1 MLFLAKRDL
10 VSTIAIMIPRRIAGN
25 VQKALQRQAAVAL
38 LGPRQVGKTTLAR
51 SLANE
56 QDAIYLDLEW
66 PEDRQKLE
74 DPAFFLSRY
83 EDKLVIL
90 DEIHRVPEIFRP
102 MRGLIDEGR
111 RKGKGEGRFLILGSA
126 SMDLLQQSGES
137 LAGRIEYVEMNGLD
151 CLEVG
156 DTSETLI
163 QLWIRG
169 GFPDSFLSANEED
182 SLAYRRNFIRTYL
195 ERDVTQFSPRIPSQ
209 VLERLWTMIAHS
221 QGGLLNS
228 AGFGRSLSLTGK
240 TITNYLD
247 LLADLLLLRRLPPFF
262 ANTRKRLVKSPKI
275 YVRDS
280 GLLHA
285 LLGIGDFEK
294 LAGHPVIGA
303 SWEGFVIENILS
315 AAPDRTMAS
324 FYRTSAGAE
333 IDLLLELPGYTRPWA
348 IEIKHSYAPKLGKGL
363 HRAIED
369 TNPEKTFVV
378 YGGTERFPLTER
390 IEFIPLPNLCN
401 LLASMK

>member
-1 MLFLAKRDL
+1 
-10 VSTIAIMIPRRIAGN
+10 MIGRR
-25 VQKALQRQAAVAL
+25 VTKKVKQALHRQAAVAL

-51 SLANE
+51 SLADE

-66 PEDRQKLE
+66 PEDRRKLD

-83 EDKLVIL
+83 KDKLVIL
-90 DEIHRVPEIFRP
+90 DEIHRAPGIFQP

-111 RKGKGEGRFLILGSA
+111 RMGKSVGRFLILGSA

-156 DTSETLI
+156 GTSETLT
-163 QLWIRG
+163 QLWVRG
-169 GFPDSFLSANEED
+169 GFPDSFLAADAED
-182 SLAYRRNFIRTYL
+182 SLAYRRNLIRTYL
-195 ERDVTQFSPRIPSQ
+195 ERDVSQFSPRIPSQ
-209 VLERLWTMIAHS
+209 VLQRLWTMIAHS
-221 QGGLLNS
+221 QGGLLNT
-228 AGFGRSLSLTGK
+228 AAFGRSLALTGK
-240 TITNYLD
+240 TVVNYLD
-247 LLADLLLLRRLPPFF
+247 LLADLLLVRRLPPFY
-262 ANTRKRLVKSPKI
+262 ANTRKRLVKAPKI

-333 IDLLLELPGYTRPWA
+333 IDLMLELPGFTRPWA

-363 HRAIED
+363 HQAIAD
-369 TNPEKTFVV
+369 TDPERTFVV
-378 YGGTERFPLTER
+378 YGGTEQFPLTEKV
-390 IEFIPLPNLCN
+390 EVIPLPSLCN
-401 LLASMK
+401 LLATMK